1 MKYKK
6 IYSILTTLVFAS
18 IFFFSCN
25 IITGNSGSNNQN
37 PNNQQTT
44 TDQKEDSSE
53 KPENTSNG
61 KNLSSVDFAKELTIG
76 WNLGNTFDA
85 DSETAWGMP
94 ETTKEMLHAVKAA
107 GFKTIRIPVSW
118 SKHVSG
124 SNYQIDSKWM
134 SRVTEVVDWALE
146 EGFYVIINVHHD
158 NYKAGS
164 NFTGFAIST
173 SSEDQTKSKK
183 YLQSVWT
190 QIATNFK
197 DYGNKLIFEVLNEP
211 RRKDESN
218 EWDFSST
225 SDCKPYCDII
235 TSYEHVC
242 INAIRAVQGNEA
254 RYIMV
259 PGYAGSGASQT
270 MLKAYTLPEDTA
282 KDKLLLSVHAYSPF
296 NFAMS
301 NPDSTFDSDD
311 EEALTSLFSFLKT
324 NYTDEG
330 IGVVMGEA
338 SASNKGNDAER
349 IKWAK
354 DYFAKAKESGIPV
367 VLWDNMV
374 ETVDGYEG
382 DNKNEYNGEH
392 HGWLHRKSGKWFFP
406 EIIKAMMDTVGIT
419 DYSIPE
425 YVIPTPENIGWDES
439 KAKNVQVTN
448 MGEANWDGAFN
459 KMSKES
465 FVNAKNGS
473 ILKISFGT
481 PTNSCEFVDSSWD
494 YRFNSSSAETLVDG
508 NDLYIILSNAEA
520 SKWKTTD
527 ISIVGGNLNV
537 TAVKF
542 QE

>member
-6 IYSILTTLVFAS
+6 IYFLLTTLVFAS

-25 IITGNSGSNNQN
+25 IITGNSGSTNQN

-44 TDQKEDSSE
+44 TDQKEDPSE
-53 KPENTSNG
+53 KFENTSNG

-134 SRVTEVVDWALE
+134 SRVTEVVNWALE

-164 NFTGFAIST
+164 DFIGFAIST
-173 SSEDQTKSKK
+173 SSDDQTKSKK

-242 INAIRAVQGNEA
+242 INAIRAVQGNES

-270 MLKAYTLPEDTA
+270 MLKAYTLPEDTT

-301 NPDSTFDSDD
+301 NPDSTFGNDD
-311 EEALTSLFSFLKT
+311 EEALTRLFDFLK
-324 NYTDEG
+324 NYTDKG

-382 DNKNEYNGEH
+382 EYNGEH

-439 KAKNVQVTN
+439 KATNVQVTN
-448 MGEANWDGAFN
+448 MGEVKWDGAYN
-459 KMSKES
+459 KMSKDS
-465 FVNAKNGS
+465 FVNAKTGS

-481 PTNSCEFVDSSWD
+481 PTNSCEFVDSSWN

-527 ISIVGGNLNV
+527 ISIVGANLYV

>member
-6 IYSILTTLVFAS
+6 IYFLLTTLVFAS

-25 IITGNSGSNNQN
+25 IITGNSGSTNQN

-44 TDQKEDSSE
+44 TDQKEDPSE

-164 NFTGFAIST
+164 DFTGFAIST
-173 SSEDQTKSKK
+173 SSDDQTKSKK

-242 INAIRAVQGNEA
+242 INAIRGVQGNEA

-259 PGYAGSGASQT
+259 PGYAGSGASST

-301 NPDSTFDSDD
+301 DPDSTFGSDD
-311 EEALTSLFSFLKT
+311 EAALTSLFNFLKT
-324 NYTDEG
+324 NYTDKG

-349 IKWAK
+349 IK
-354 DYFAKAKESGIPV
+354 
-367 VLWDNMV
+367 
-374 ETVDGYEG
+374 
-382 DNKNEYNGEH
+382 
-392 HGWLHRKSGKWFFP
+392 
-406 EIIKAMMDTVGIT
+406 
-419 DYSIPE
+419 
-425 YVIPTPENIGWDES
+425 
-439 KAKNVQVTN
+439 
-448 MGEANWDGAFN
+448 
-459 KMSKES
+459 
-465 FVNAKNGS
+465 
-473 ILKISFGT
+473 
-481 PTNSCEFVDSSWD
+481 
-494 YRFNSSSAETLVDG
+494 
-508 NDLYIILSNAEA
+508 
-520 SKWKTTD
+520 
-527 ISIVGGNLNV
+527 
-537 TAVKF
+537 
-542 QE
+542 

>member
-1 MKYKK
+1 M
-6 IYSILTTLVFAS
+6 
-18 IFFFSCN
+18 
-25 IITGNSGSNNQN
+25 
-37 PNNQQTT
+37 
-44 TDQKEDSSE
+44 
-53 KPENTSNG
+53 
-61 KNLSSVDFAKELTIG
+61 
-76 WNLGNTFDA
+76 
-85 DSETAWGMP
+85 
-94 ETTKEMLHAVKAA
+94 
-107 GFKTIRIPVSW
+107 
-118 SKHVSG
+118 
-124 SNYQIDSKWM
+124 
-134 SRVTEVVDWALE
+134 
-146 EGFYVIINVHHD
+146 
-158 NYKAGS
+158 
-164 NFTGFAIST
+164 
-173 SSEDQTKSKK
+173 
-183 YLQSVWT
+183 QSVWT

-301 NPDSTFDSDD
+301 NSDSIFGSDD
-311 EEALTSLFSFLKT
+311 EAALTSLFGFLKT
-324 NYTDEG
+324 NYTDKG

-382 DNKNEYNGEH
+382 EYNGEH

-448 MGEANWDGAFN
+448 MGEANWNDAYN
-459 KMSKES
+459 KMSKDS
-465 FVNAKNGS
+465 FVNAKTGS

-481 PTNSCEFVDSSWD
+481 PTNSCEFVDSSWN

-527 ISIVGGNLNV
+527 ISIVGENLNV

>member
-6 IYSILTTLVFAS
+6 IYFLFTTLVFAS

-25 IITGNSGSNNQN
+25 IITGNSGSTNQN

-44 TDQKEDSSE
+44 TDQKEDPSE

-164 NFTGFAIST
+164 DFTGFAIST
-173 SSEDQTKSKK
+173 SSGDQTKSKK

-242 INAIRAVQGNEA
+242 INAIRGVQGNEA

-259 PGYAGSGASQT
+259 PGYAGSGASST

-301 NPDSTFDSDD
+301 DPDSTFGSDD
-311 EEALTSLFSFLKT
+311 EAALTSLFNFLKT
-324 NYTDEG
+324 NYTDKG

-382 DNKNEYNGEH
+382 EYNGEH

-419 DYSIPE
+419 DYSITE

-448 MGEANWDGAFN
+448 MGEANWKSEFN
-459 KMSKES
+459 IMSKDS
-465 FVNAKNGS
+465 FVNAKTGS

-481 PTNSCEFVDSSWD
+481 PTNSCEFVDSSWN

-527 ISIVGGNLNV
+527 ISIVGANLYV

>member
-6 IYSILTTLVFAS
+6 IYFLLTTLVFAS

-25 IITGNSGSNNQN
+25 IITGNSGSTNQN

-44 TDQKEDSSE
+44 TDQKEDPSE

-164 NFTGFAIST
+164 DFTGFAIST
-173 SSEDQTKSKK
+173 SSDDQTKSKK

-259 PGYAGSGASQT
+259 PGYAGSGASST
-270 MLKAYTLPEDTA
+270 MLKAYTLPKDTA

-301 NPDSTFDSDD
+301 NSDSIFGSDD
-311 EEALTSLFSFLKT
+311 EAALTSLFSFLKT
-324 NYTDEG
+324 NYTDKG

-338 SASNKGNDAER
+338 SASNKGNDDER

-382 DNKNEYNGEH
+382 EYNGEH

-439 KAKNVQVTN
+439 KATNVQVTN
-448 MGEANWDGAFN
+448 MGEVKWDGAYN
-459 KMSKES
+459 KMSKDS
-465 FVNAKNGS
+465 FVNAKTGS

-481 PTNSCEFVDSSWD
+481 PTNSCVFVDSSWN

-527 ISIVGGNLNV
+527 ISIVGANQYV